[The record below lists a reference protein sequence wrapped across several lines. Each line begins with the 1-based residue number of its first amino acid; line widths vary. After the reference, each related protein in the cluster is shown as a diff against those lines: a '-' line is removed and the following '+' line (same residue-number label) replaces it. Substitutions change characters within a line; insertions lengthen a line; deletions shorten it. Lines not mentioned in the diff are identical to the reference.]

1 MNEVDDT
8 LLTEITRRIVAVSDP
23 QQIIL
28 FGSQARR
35 RCRAGQR
42 PGLLVIKDEVASPR
56 AEAAR
61 SIAHWRA

>member
-1 MNEVDDT
+1 MDKLNET

-35 RCRAGQR
+35 GRTG
-42 PGLLVIKDEVASPR
+42 
-56 AEAAR
+56 
-61 SIAHWRA
+61 